1 MYKILYI
8 CIIIIYASSYNI
20 YYMDSCR
27 IKIFMLYINYY
38 MEIYYM
44 EIARQYIGLR
54 GSAKFVIY
62 N

>member
-38 MEIYYM
+38 MEI
-44 EIARQYIGLR
+44 ARQYIGLR